1 MIIHVMGA
9 SGSGTTSLGE
19 YLADKLDFEVIESDF
34 YKWEQTIPEFQVMR
48 DIEESNRLLMQKI
61 KSSSNLI
68 ISGSLHSNPITFQYI
83 DLIIYLKCPTKVRME
98 RILKRDRELGRN
110 SLECDG
116 EVKENFL
123 GFLYLA
129 RNYNHLGVD
138 KRSKR
143 SQKVVIKESH
153 APVIYVNTNK
163 EIYKLHEN
171 ILKKV
176 KKTIKKLNKSH
187 INEHNYDKR

>member
-1 MIIHVMGA
+1 MIIHIMGA

-19 YLADKLDFEVIESDF
+19 YLAKKLDFEVIESDY
-34 YKWEQTIPEFQVMR
+34 YKWEQTIPEFQIMR
-48 DIEESNRLLMQKI
+48 KKEESDRLLIDKI
-61 KSSSNLI
+61 KSSKDLI
-68 ISGSLHSNPITFQYI
+68 ISGSLHSNPVTFPYI
-83 DLIIYLKCPTKVRME
+83 DLIIYLKCPTKIRME
-98 RILKRDRELGRN
+98 RILKRDKELGRN
-110 SLECDG
+110 SLESDG

-129 RNYNHLGVD
+129 KNYNKLGED

-143 SQKVVIKESH
+143 SQKIVIKESH

-163 EIYKLHEN
+163 EISILHEN

-176 KKTIKKLNKSH
+176 QKALKKLHKSH
-187 INEHNYDKR
+187 I